1 MAPPTEPTEPS
12 RAGRTYR
19 IRARAPAPVGP
30 TAERLRQA
38 TAREGGVTRLP
49 ANDAGVACHG
59 VRYPLL
65 IDYLRDHG
73 WISAADHAT
82 ALAVRSL
89 YERTSFRAHVTSAY
103 RERTGRTANDA
114 AREDADDR
122 YRRLDGRVLRR
133 AGRDAWTAFRAIVI
147 EDRMTA
153 SLAALPRALAEAER
167 WL

>member
-1 MAPPTEPTEPS
+1 MASPTEPTERS
-12 RAGRTYR
+12 RDGRTYR
-19 IRARAPAPVGP
+19 IRARATPPIGP

-38 TAREGGVTRLP
+38 AAREGGVARL
-49 ANDAGVACHG
+49 AADDAGVACHG

-73 WISAADHAT
+73 RISAADHAT
-82 ALAVRSL
+82 ALAVRAL

-103 RERTGRTANDA
+103 RERTGRTASDP
-114 AREDADDR
+114 AREEADDR
-122 YRRLDGRVLRR
+122 YRRLDGQVLRR

-147 EDRMTA
+147 EDRMTT
-153 SLAALPRALAEAER
+153 SLAALPQALAEAER

>member
-1 MAPPTEPTEPS
+1 MAAPTDPTERP

-19 IRARAPAPVGP
+19 IRTRAPAPVGP
-30 TAERLRQA
+30 TVERHRQA
-38 TAREGGVTRLP
+38 ALSEGGVARLP
-49 ANDAGVACHG
+49 AGDSGVACHG

-73 WISAADHAT
+73 RISAADHAT
-82 ALAVRSL
+82 ALAVRAL

-103 RERTGRTANDA
+103 RERTGRTAEDPD
-114 AREDADDR
+114 REEADDR

-133 AGRDAWTAFRAIVI
+133 AGRDAWTALRAIVI